1 MVQET
6 LATNEL
12 PAIPAKRYFTIGEVS
27 DLCGVK
33 PHVLRY
39 WEQEFTQ
46 LKPLKRRGNRR
57 YYQHHEVLLIR
68 RIRELLY
75 EHGFTINGARNRLE
89 NGSAGKASAG
99 STPPPQA
106 GTVTV
111 PQPVPT
117 KMIRQ
122 ELKNIL
128 KMLES

>member
-1 MVQET
+1 M
-6 LATNEL
+6 
-12 PAIPAKRYFTIGEVS
+12 
-27 DLCGVK
+27 
-33 PHVLRY
+33 
-39 WEQEFTQ
+39 
-46 LKPLKRRGNRR
+46 
-57 YYQHHEVLLIR
+57 
-68 RIRELLY
+68 
-75 EHGFTINGARNRLE
+75 
-89 NGSAGKASAG
+89 KASAG